1 MGDPAEG
8 TSRQSEADECGHRSR
23 KHRTSDGADERT
35 GWRFGETQHGVWRRY
50 QLGRIKDHGERE
62 RTNTEED
69 ARGSRDNQTEGDG
82 EESVEHLQ
90 PNGAVAVDDI
100 LVPK

>member
-1 MGDPAEG
+1 MRITPNL
-8 TSRQSEADECGHRSR
+8 HPVRS
-23 KHRTSDGADERT
+23 SAPLL
-35 GWRFGETQHGVWRRY
+35 VLVA
-50 QLGRIKDHGERE
+50 QLGRIKDHGERG

-69 ARGSRDNQTEGDG
+69 ARGSKDNQTEGDG

-90 PNGAVAVDDI
+90 PDGTVAGDDI